1 MCDNLDVEG
10 KRGVPWSGQ
19 SLNTVVWSRGLA
31 RASWTPTVLNS
42 FTNSFINLE

>member
-19 SLNTVVWSRGLA
+19 SLNTVVVSCEPARDSWS
-31 RASWTPTVLNS
+31 PTHSVCILTS
-42 FTNSFINLE
+42 YI